1 MDALQNRSRF
11 LRCLAELA
19 RAEGDCMSK
28 RGGAPTP
35 KGGVLLCAPPYA
47 RLSGFRAA
55 ASASRASGLSL

>member
-1 MDALQNRSRF
+1 
-11 LRCLAELA
+11 
-19 RAEGDCMSK
+19 MSK

-35 KGGVLLCAPPYA
+35 KGGGVLLCAPPYA

>member
-1 MDALQNRSRF
+1 
-11 LRCLAELA
+11 
-19 RAEGDCMSK
+19 MSK